1 MHNFK
6 KVLKTF
12 LVLVACVALLAALD
26 LALYP
31 CTFMR
36 NDVHAV
42 VTQQFDDIIVGTSH
56 GKMDIDPEVMQ
67 EVTGRSGHNLCVGGE
82 YGIDAYYLTKL
93 IKEKQNV
100 ETIREL
106 LESNKEV
113 QELIQEI
120 EAQTAK
126 TNESVVQ
133 IKEATEIIASIASQ
147 TNLLSLNASIEAA
160 RAGESGKGFAV
171 VATEIQ
177 QLASKSNES
186 SQNISDI
193 LQQLTENSDRAV
205 ETMGKVTTTIEAQT
219 EHIKETE
226 TMTEAVMK
234 RILESIEGMQVIADS
249 VEYLDGARK
258 EIVETVSELSEIA
271 KQNAATTQEVCTA
284 ANTVTENF
292 DIVSGSMEGLKNIA
306 DELEGSMKHFQV

>member
-1 MHNFK
+1 MRQVEGAIDSIMQSATTQAEISDK
-6 KVLKTF
+6 
-12 LVLVACVALLAALD
+12 AAK
-26 LALYP
+26 
-31 CTFMR
+31 
-36 NDVHAV
+36 NVHSMGEKIER
-42 VTQQFDDIIVGTSH
+42 TTEEMEQMQQ
-56 GKMDIDPEVMQ
+56 
-67 EVTGRSGHNLCVGGE
+67 NA
-82 YGIDAYYLTKL
+82 DAMSCA
-93 IKEKQNV
+93 EKQNV

-186 SQNISDI
+186 CSRDHGKSYNDNNG
-193 LQQLTENSDRAV
+193 TDRTYQRDRDNDRSGY
-205 ETMGKVTTTIEAQT
+205 E
-219 EHIKETE
+219 
-226 TMTEAVMK
+226 
-234 RILESIEGMQVIADS
+234 
-249 VEYLDGARK
+249 
-258 EIVETVSELSEIA
+258 
-271 KQNAATTQEVCTA
+271 
-284 ANTVTENF
+284 ENF
-292 DIVSGSMEGLKNIA
+292 RIHRRNAGNRRQRRVFRWGKKRNRRDRVRTFRNCKTECSHYAGSMY
-306 DELEGSMKHFQV
+306 GSQYRNREF

>member
-1 MHNFK
+1 MASGE
-6 KVLKTF
+6 LGET
-12 LVLVACVALLAALD
+12 ARE
-26 LALYP
+26 
-31 CTFMR
+31 TTTSMR
-36 NDVHAV
+36 QVEGAIDSIMQSATTQAEISDKAQKNVHSMGEKIER
-42 VTQQFDDIIVGTSH
+42 TTEEMEQMQQ
-56 GKMDIDPEVMQ
+56 
-67 EVTGRSGHNLCVGGE
+67 NA
-82 YGIDAYYLTKL
+82 DAMSCA
-93 IKEKQNV
+93 EKQNV

-205 ETMGKVTTTIEAQT
+205 ETMGKSYNDDRGTDRTYQRDRDNDRSGYEENFRIHRRNAGNRRQRRVFRWGKKRNRRDRVRTFRNCKT
-219 EHIKETE
+219 ECSHYAGS
-226 TMTEAVMK
+226 MYGSQY
-234 RILESIEGMQVIADS
+234 RN
-249 VEYLDGARK
+249 R
-258 EIVETVSELSEIA
+258 
-271 KQNAATTQEVCTA
+271 
-284 ANTVTENF
+284 ENF
-292 DIVSGSMEGLKNIA
+292 DIVSGSMEGLKI
-306 DELEGSMKHFQV
+306 LRMS

>member
-1 MHNFK
+1 M
-6 KVLKTF
+6 
-12 LVLVACVALLAALD
+12 
-26 LALYP
+26 
-31 CTFMR
+31 
-36 NDVHAV
+36 
-42 VTQQFDDIIVGTSH
+42 
-56 GKMDIDPEVMQ
+56 
-67 EVTGRSGHNLCVGGE
+67 
-82 YGIDAYYLTKL
+82 
-93 IKEKQNV
+93 
-100 ETIREL
+100 
-106 LESNKEV
+106 ESNKEV

-219 EHIKETE
+219 DIS
-226 TMTEAVMK
+226 K
-234 RILESIEGMQVIADS
+234 RPRQ
-249 VEYLDGARK
+249 
-258 EIVETVSELSEIA
+258 
-271 KQNAATTQEVCTA
+271 
-284 ANTVTENF
+284 
-292 DIVSGSMEGLKNIA
+292 
-306 DELEGSMKHFQV
+306 